1 MALDCK
7 EYIKYIKS
15 KPCTV
20 CGDINVDAHHM
31 DTIGMGGNRK
41 LPTNKD
47 YSCVP
52 LCRKHHQE
60 WHQIGNEKFR
70 EKYREDLW
78 KMVYWCMRE
87 WFCE

>member
-1 MALDCK
+1 M
-7 EYIKYIKS
+7 S
-15 KPCTV
+15 KDFINFVKQFTCSA
-20 CGDINVDAHHM
+20 CGLSGVDAHHL
-31 DTIGMGGNRK
+31 DSVGMGGNRK
-41 LPTNKD
+41 KDLEED

-52 LCRKHHQE
+52 VCREHHQE